1 MHSIPV
7 VERAILPSPANI
19 ASNAVLPPPSF
30 SNLLGGKKNQF
41 DERRNQRLVVDTYR
55 PPQRAKWIFKD
66 HPFAKKP
73 VPKKPRV
80 ANPPEKQSR
89 KHPAAP
95 CSATRHTPLA
105 SGSRSRP
112 GSQKSCSRPSSQ
124 TSRSRPSSQTSRSR
138 PTSQTLRATTQIPT
152 TPESG

>member
-19 ASNAVLPPPSF
+19 ASNATEDLDIEIVKSTLPC
-30 SNLLGGKKNQF
+30 GK
-41 DERRNQRLVVDTYR
+41 VVDTYR